1 MNTQAAMAVSVVIP
15 CHNSTQTLA
24 ETVASLR
31 AQSLASFEML
41 LVDDGSTDATAALM
55 QSLARDFN
63 AHSAHTDAQRPVRL
77 LSRSQGGVAAAR
89 NTGIAAA
96 RGRYILPL
104 DADDLLAPEALSD
117 CARVLDAEPR
127 TAIVTMDRQDFGDV
141 ERRWNAGPFDLQRL
155 KYFNQI
161 AYCSMYRR
169 TLWHD
174 IGGYRSNVDG
184 FDDWD
189 FWIAAAL
196 RGATARHVPKPH
208 LLHRRQRHSLMW
220 RLLDH
225 YESLHAR
232 IMLNNPEAYTA
243 DELTMARNFL
253 DHGTPA
259 PVLRSARFV
268 FLGRYYDGYAAAAA

>member
-1 MNTQAAMAVSVVIP
+1 MAVSVVIP
-15 CHNSTQTLA
+15 CHNSTDTLA
-24 ETVASLR
+24 QTVASLR
-31 AQSLASFEML
+31 AQTLPSFETI
-41 LVDDGSTDATAALM
+41 LVDDGSMDATGELM
-55 QSLARDFN
+55 KSLAQGFN
-63 AHSAHTDAQRPVRL
+63 EQSARTDAQRPVRL
-77 LSRSQGGVAAAR
+77 LSRAQGGVAAAR

-117 CARVLDAEPR
+117 CTSVLDADPR
-127 TAIVTMDRQDFGDV
+127 TTIVTMDRQDFGDV
-141 ERRWNAGPFDLQRL
+141 ERRWNAGPFELQRL

-169 TLWHD
+169 ELWHD
-174 IGGYRSNVDG
+174 IGGYRSNVNG

-208 LLHRRQRHSLMW
+208 LLHRRRRDSLMW
-220 RLLDH
+220 RLLDG
-225 YESLHAR
+225 YENLHAR

-243 DELTMARNFL
+243 DELTMAKNFL

-268 FLGRYYDGYAAAAA
+268 FLGRYYDGYAAATA